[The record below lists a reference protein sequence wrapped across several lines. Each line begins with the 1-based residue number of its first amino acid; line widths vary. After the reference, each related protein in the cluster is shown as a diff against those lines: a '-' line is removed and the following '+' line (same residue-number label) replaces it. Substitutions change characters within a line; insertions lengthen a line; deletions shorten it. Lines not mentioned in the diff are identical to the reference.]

1 TTDTLTTTDTLNDT
15 QYTQPALFAIE
26 VALFRLAQS
35 WGIHPDFLAGH
46 SIGELT
52 AAHLA
57 GVWTLP
63 DAARLVAARG
73 RLMQALPPGGAM
85 LAVQA
90 TEHDIR
96 PLLTP
101 QTDIAAVNT
110 PHSLVLSGPENAL
123 AHIADTLTRQGHKTK
138 KLTVSHAFHSPL
150 MDPILDEF
158 HQIAQSLTYH
168 HPHTTVISHLTGT
181 TATPQE
187 LTSPDYWTHH
197 LRATVR
203 FADGITTLHEQ
214 GTTTF
219 LELGPDGVLT
229 ALGQET
235 APGNSLFVPF
245 QRRDLHEVRAAVSAV
260 GRLHAAGVPA
270 DLAALTPGG
279 SRVDL
284 PTYAF
289 QHEWYWPDS
298 WGGARDAN
306 SLGLNGTGH
315 PLLGAVARLPESG
328 GVLATGLL
336 SVRSHPWLADHTV
349 AGTTVVPGAALVEM
363 VVRAGDEAGT
373 GAVEDLVIEAPLVLP
388 KAGGVR
394 VQVSVSARDE
404 LGRRPVTVHSAAQDA
419 EADAPWTRHVT
430 GYLTDRAPGAGFD
443 LAQWPP
449 AQAEQLDLDG
459 FYDRQLDAGYA
470 YGPAFQGVRSVWT
483 KGGEVYAEVA
493 LPEGQTAEGFGI
505 HPALLDAA
513 LQTTGLLSA
522 ADDSAS
528 GTTRLP
534 FAWNDVVLYASGATA
549 LRVRATRTDQD
560 GLTLEIADHTGA
572 PVAAIGTLTMREV
585 RAEQLGAEG
594 APVHDHLYRVAW
606 TPVTVPGRGE
616 AAVAGFFEVADGP
629 AVTALAEAAP
639 AWGLLG
645 LSDTP
650 DTPDSADGPRQ
661 GADRAKELTAR
672 TLDVIQTWLAEPR
685 LDDSRL
691 AVVTR
696 GAVREVTDPAA
707 RAAWG
712 LVRTA
717 QTENPGR
724 IVLVDLD
731 EASVDLLPAA
741 LACGEAQ
748 LALRDGD
755 AFAPRLARVTETAGQ
770 PDRSFDPEG
779 TVLVTGGLGTL
790 GRLVARHLATEHGV
804 RH

>member
-1 TTDTLTTTDTLNDT
+1 
-15 QYTQPALFAIE
+15 
-26 VALFRLAQS
+26 
-35 WGIHPDFLAGH
+35 
-46 SIGELT
+46 
-52 AAHLA
+52 
-57 GVWTLP
+57 
-63 DAARLVAARG
+63 
-73 RLMQALPPGGAM
+73 
-85 LAVQA
+85 
-90 TEHDIR
+90 
-96 PLLTP
+96 
-101 QTDIAAVNT
+101 
-110 PHSLVLSGPENAL
+110 
-123 AHIADTLTRQGHKTK
+123 
-138 KLTVSHAFHSPL
+138 
-150 MDPILDEF
+150 
-158 HQIAQSLTYH
+158 
-168 HPHTTVISHLTGT
+168 
-181 TATPQE
+181 
-187 LTSPDYWTHH
+187 
-197 LRATVR
+197 R